1 MSLKL
6 SKLLVAS
13 NKVLSLSHKDARTF
27 LLQLKPNV
35 NFVHTHRL
43 TPTLSLISHGRLPSS
58 SSTKQ
63 SKGSTT
69 DLSQYQAEG
78 RPLSILITWL
88 MAKNNAVQK
97 YTDFYLDHGFDV
109 LTVRITPKQLLLP
122 KLIEPVVQKEL
133 LPVLL
138 SAGHQ
143 EKLIHGFSVG
153 GYVFSRMLHHL
164 YAHPEGS
171 NVLSSIKGQVWDSVV
186 DVNGVSIGVSKSV
199 FGKNRV
205 AQQLLQAYIDFH
217 MKAFYS
223 IATKY
228 YELAHDNFYDHPLK
242 APALFLNS
250 AKDLISTMD
259 VIEDVN
265 KLWMKKGI
273 PCERK
278 VWTDTQHVGHMRV
291 HPEEYKGI
299 LKGFLQRHGVHKGS
313 KVLHH
318 HHHQHNANNNE
329 EVSHDSGRS
338 TGILQPA
345 AGVV

>member
-6 SKLLVAS
+6 SKLLIGS
-13 NKVLSLSHKDARTF
+13 NKALCSLSPKDARTF
-27 LLQLKPNV
+27 LHQLKPNV
-35 NFVHTHRL
+35 KFLHTQRL
-43 TPTLSLISHGRLPSS
+43 TPTLSLISNGRLPSS
-58 SSTKQ
+58 KKQ
-63 SKGSTT
+63 SNKTTTT
-69 DLSQYQAEG
+69 DISQFQAEG

-88 MAKNNAVQK
+88 MAKNNAVHK
-97 YTDFYLDHGFDV
+97 YTEFYLDHGFDV

-122 KLIEPVVQKEL
+122 KLIEPVIQKEL

-153 GYVFSRMLHHL
+153 GYVFARMLHHL

-171 NVLSSIKGQVWDSVV
+171 KVISSMKAQVWDSVV

-205 AQQLLQAYIDFH
+205 PQQLLQSYIDFH
-217 MKAFYS
+217 MKVFHS

-228 YELAHDNFYDHPLK
+228 YEMAHEVFYENPLK

-250 AKDLISTMD
+250 ERDLISTMN
-259 VIEDVN
+259 VIQDVN
-265 KLWMKKGI
+265 KVWEKKGI
-273 PCERK
+273 PCERRF
-278 VWTDTQHVGHMRV
+278 WPDTQHVGHMRAY
-291 HPEEYKGI
+291 PEEYKGI
-299 LKGFLQRHGVHKGS
+299 LKGFLQKHGVHKGS

-318 HHHQHNANNNE
+318 AHDHHHQNVTVEN
-329 EVSHDSGRS
+329 HDVRPSSG
-338 TGILQPA
+338 GILQPA
-345 AGVV
+345 GVV